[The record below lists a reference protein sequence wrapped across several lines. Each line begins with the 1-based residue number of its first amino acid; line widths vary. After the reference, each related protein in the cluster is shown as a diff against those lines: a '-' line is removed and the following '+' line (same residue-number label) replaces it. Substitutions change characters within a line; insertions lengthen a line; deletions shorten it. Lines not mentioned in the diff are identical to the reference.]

1 MTSLALQASP
11 LLRLEVMDGVCWCC
25 CLSVWLS
32 LRLSSLVAAP
42 ATCPGHLFCWSEL
55 TGLFPFLLVL
65 AADGRWTEASSSQW
79 KTGVWAGREGT
90 VQAGGHHAS
99 SLAVSG
105 LVESEGFKWGGGWVP
120 QPNLKPAH
128 CLRTAAIES
137 HGLVRDKRKKKNTVQ
152 LFMSKT
158 SFPLPHLWLPSLAS
172 TWWSFIARIHKT
184 SQYVM
189 LLYNSPL

>member
-1 MTSLALQASP
+1 MVSAGAA
-11 LLRLEVMDGVCWCC
+11 V
-25 CLSVWLS
+25 CLSGCHSVCPHWLQP
-32 LRLSSLVAAP
+32 LPPVLGTSSA
-42 ATCPGHLFCWSEL
+42 GQNWQGYFRSFWCWL
-55 TGLFPFLLVL
+55 
-65 AADGRWTEASSSQW
+65 QM
-79 KTGVWAGREGT
+79 
-90 VQAGGHHAS
+90 AGGQRPPAAS
-99 SLAVSG
+99 G
-105 LVESEGFKWGGGWVP
+105 KQGSEQEGKAQCKQVAITPLPWLFQGWWRVRVLNGGGGWVP